1 MANIKKYTK
10 KDGSTVYMAKIY
22 LGIDPLTGKPKRTT
36 LRDSTSSGLKLKIAR
51 MQLDVKENGFKH
63 ARIYTYNDVYLLW
76 LDVYKNTVEESTLVK
91 TIGMFNN
98 HIIPHFGNYRI
109 DKIDVAYCQKAIN
122 LWFTKLEKFKVP
134 MTYASK
140 VFDHAV
146 RLGILNDNPSKKI
159 TLPVKKT
166 DTTKESEVN
175 FYSKEE
181 LELFFNCLEKENDY
195 QIYTLFRLL
204 AFSGTRK
211 GELLALTWNDI
222 DFKNKTIKINKAVSR
237 GLNSRLLIKA
247 PKTKSSV
254 RDISIDTITMK
265 ILKQWRLIQKEN
277 YLKLGFNT
285 LKSKQLVFSNN
296 NNEFFQPTK
305 TREWLEKIINK
316 NDLKRIT
323 THGFRHTHCSLLFE
337 AGATIKEVQDRLGHS
352 DIQTTMNI
360 YTHVTDKAKEQTAD
374 KFAKYVS
381 F

>member
-1 MANIKKYTK
+1 M
-10 KDGSTVYMAKIY
+10 
-22 LGIDPLTGKPKRTT
+22 
-36 LRDSTSSGLKLKIAR
+36 
-51 MQLDVKENGFKH
+51 
-63 ARIYTYNDVYLLW
+63 
-76 LDVYKNTVEESTLVK
+76 
-91 TIGMFNN
+91 
-98 HIIPHFGNYRI
+98 
-109 DKIDVAYCQKAIN
+109 
-122 LWFTKLEKFKVP
+122 
-134 MTYASK
+134 
-140 VFDHAV
+140 
-146 RLGILNDNPSKKI
+146 I
-159 TLPVKKT
+159 TQVKKT

-222 DFKNKTIKINKAVSR
+222 DFKNNTIKINKAVSR

-285 LKSKQLVFSNN
+285 LKSNQLVFSNN

-305 TREWLEKIINK
+305 TREWLEKIIIK